1 MPVYMRLKCDGTTLV
16 FGLYDNRAEAERV
29 CNVLKA
35 LNDAWEFYI

>member
-1 MPVYMRLKCDGTTLV
+1 MPVYMRLRSNGITFV
-16 FGLYDNRAEAERV
+16 FGLYDSRSEAERV

>member
-1 MPVYMRLKCDGTTLV
+1 MPVYMRLKRDGTTVV
-16 FGLYDNRAEAERV
+16 FGLYDSRAEAERV